1 MKKLSSFTL
10 HVLAMILMLCDHL
23 WATLLPGQEWLT
35 CIGRIAFPIFAFMIA
50 EGFYQTS
57 NRKKYLKRMFIFAL
71 ISEIPFN
78 LIMSSGLIN
87 PFHQNVLFTFTL
99 AILFMMLIEKI
110 KNIKNN
116 ILKYVLIVIVFLQV
130 C

>member
-87 PFHQNVLFTFTL
+87 PFHQNVLFTFT
-99 AILFMMLIEKI
+99 
-110 KNIKNN
+110 
-116 ILKYVLIVIVFLQV
+116 
-130 C
+130 